1 MARKKKTDKNIAKIS
16 EQNTNQKNDFNIVIN
31 KRVPVEVK
39 QLKKEIDEL
48 KENMNILNK
57 LFKNIVQ
64 KDNVLYVELN
74 DNVIIKSK
82 NSIMLNEGYAVHIA
96 KEIHLNP
103 DVQTKKILE
112 GLQTSDKNLEDVL
125 EEGKINAKEKI
136 KKSLEENLGTE
147 KDVEKWKTMW
157 NIK

>member
-48 KENMNILNK
+48 KENMNIVNK

-112 GLQTSDKNLEDVL
+112 GLQTSNKNLEDVL

-147 KDVEKWKTMW
+147 KDVEK
-157 NIK
+157 

>member
-147 KDVEKWKTMW
+147 KDVEK
-157 NIK
+157 